1 MVKAKSG
8 TAPKKKANEAPVKKL
23 AKKAVAKKAVAK
35 KPTAGKPVKGA
46 LIKKAG
52 KKSVVKKSVVKK
64 SVVKKAVVK
73 KAVVKKAVVK
83 KAVAKKAVA
92 KKAVKKALVKK
103 AVKKAIVKKA
113 VKKAIVKKA
122 IERATEKKVVKK
134 ALVEKVVEKP
144 IVKNSVK
151 KALAKKALERAI
163 VDKVIENAIAR
174 QPMGSKRSVEPPV
187 VIVHKKMPR
196 NKKVKYT
203 IAELKHFRGIIIEEQ
218 RSILESARANMAA
231 LVDNESGEYK
241 GDNLTYASHMA
252 EQGTDEMEREKNYMF
267 VQRDEKYLG
276 YLQDALIR
284 IDQGTYG
291 ICVDCKEEPKNLCR
305 TCPLIPKE
313 RLEVVPITT
322 HCIECKNLRSS

>member
-52 KKSVVKKSVVKK
+52 KKSVVKK

-122 IERATEKKVVKK
+122 IERATEKKAVKK